1 MQRMV
6 FVSGPHGAGKTTLI
20 KALLASNPRF
30 MLNDIEVDFSKEIPS
45 IKHMTH
51 YEKTL
56 VRMLY
61 RVVRNHRAREMQEA
75 NPGRIILTDRGGI
88 CSLAYARVYL
98 RMGWITE
105 IEYSSL
111 QSIAEKLQ
119 LAFPTVILNP
129 PIETIMQRLHARTQQ
144 QSRIERDKIFHD
156 EDSAEFVRMLWE
168 EFEAYASNP
177 NVLMLRDNS
186 PHEINRLSEWI
197 GALA

>member
-1 MQRMV
+1 M
-6 FVSGPHGAGKTTLI
+6 
-20 KALLASNPRF
+20 
-30 MLNDIEVDFSKEIPS
+30 
-45 IKHMTH
+45 
-51 YEKTL
+51 
-56 VRMLY
+56 
-61 RVVRNHRAREMQEA
+61 
-75 NPGRIILTDRGGI
+75 
-88 CSLAYARVYL
+88 RVYL

-119 LAFPTVILNP
+119 LTFPTVILNP
-129 PIETIMQRLHARTQQ
+129 PVETIMQRLHARTQQ
-144 QSRIERDKIFHD
+144 RSRIERDKIFHD